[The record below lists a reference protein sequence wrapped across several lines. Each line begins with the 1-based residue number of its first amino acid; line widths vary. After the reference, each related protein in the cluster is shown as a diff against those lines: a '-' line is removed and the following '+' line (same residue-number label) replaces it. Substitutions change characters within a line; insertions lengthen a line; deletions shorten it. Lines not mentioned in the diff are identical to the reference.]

1 MLVDIRLNDK
11 LLESFVKPE
20 WRSQIPFTMS
30 HAINRTLIASRKE
43 QQKAMDKF
51 IEGGPTPFTRSSVRY
66 KSSSKRNLV
75 GFLYYHGDAPYMR
88 NIIDGDTVRAK
99 KVKLSEPVNVRLDK
113 YGNIPSKR
121 GTSKYTTR
129 AKADKRFFLGK
140 PKGRRGDEYRGVW
153 KRIGKGG
160 YTKMRR
166 LKNGTVKG
174 GKARGTIRLMVS
186 WRRGQRPA
194 RVTFPAYD
202 VFQKHGPMYLQR
214 QLKVSLRFAMRTA
227 LKRQAQKTGF

>member
-1 MLVDIRLNDK
+1 MLVDIRLNEKMLKDMAA
-11 LLESFVKPE
+11 PE

-30 HAINRTLIASRKE
+30 HAINRTLIASRAE
-43 QQKAMDKF
+43 QQRAMDKY
-51 IEGGPTPFTRSSVRY
+51 IEGGPTRFTRASVRY

-75 GFLYYHGDAPYMR
+75 GYLYYHGDAPYMR
-88 NIIDGDTVRAK
+88 NIIDGDMVKAK

-129 AKADKRFFLGK
+129 AKADKRFFIGK
-140 PKGRRGDEYRGVW
+140 PRGRKGDEYRGVW
-153 KRIGKGG
+153 RRYGKGG
-160 YTKMRR
+160 YTKQRR

-202 VFQKHGPMYLQR
+202 VFEAHGPKYLQR
-214 QLKVSLRFAMRTA
+214 QLKVSYRFALRTA
-227 LKRQAQKTGF
+227 LKKQSRMTGF